1 MKEPEE
7 EIVLPPLV
15 AKAERAMK
23 EAVAAAIAEHWRA
36 GRPVHIWRDE
46 QVVALYPD
54 GTTRPSKEAFLTP
67 NFTAS
72 APDFNAALG
81 LRPGDEPGTLIL
93 DPRPEHQVAPDV
105 VHFAI
110 LTTLAEISAASAVG
124 ASVVPATVTVH
135 LLSRA
140 RLAPLVGK
148 GRLLR
153 KGKRLAVAEGE
164 VTQDGQLVAKATVQF
179 AVLG

>member
-1 MKEPEE
+1 
-7 EIVLPPLV
+7 
-15 AKAERAMK
+15 
-23 EAVAAAIAEHWRA
+23 
-36 GRPVHIWRDE
+36 
-46 QVVALYPD
+46 
-54 GTTRPSKEAFLTP
+54 LT
-67 NFTAS
+67 A
-72 APDFNAALG
+72 DFNSALD
-81 LRPGDEPGTLIL
+81 LRPGDEPGMLVL

-105 VHFAI
+105 VHFAV

>member
-1 MKEPEE
+1 VRCFPRGRQ
-7 EIVLPPLV
+7 LPP
-15 AKAERAMK
+15 E
-23 EAVAAAIAEHWRA
+23 
-36 GRPVHIWRDE
+36 
-46 QVVALYPD
+46 
-54 GTTRPSKEAFLTP
+54 
-67 NFTAS
+67 
-72 APDFNAALG
+72 
-81 LRPGDEPGTLIL
+81 GDEPGTLIL

-105 VHFAI
+105 VHFAV

-179 AVLG
+179 AVLS